1 MSFDALVVGGG
12 ISGLSTA
19 YFLLQNLR
27 AAQPGEGDGPRVKVV
42 EAAPRVGGPLGS
54 EVVDGFLFERGPNG
68 LLDNAPDT
76 FDLIRALGLENKL
89 LPASPRSANRY
100 LVRQGNLQPLP
111 RSLGAFINTRV
122 LSLKGKLVLLLE
134 PFRPRGRGVADESV
148 AEFGRRRLGQEVVD
162 TLLDAGVTGI
172 YAGDV
177 KALSM
182 KSCFPRM
189 VRLEEE
195 HGSLVRGMLGSRKKK
210 APGAGSSSPFSAT
223 LQSFEGGLKTL
234 SGALSDAIGDRI
246 ETDCSVEGVRPCEG
260 GWRVDFADG
269 REETARALVLS
280 LPACRAANLFSG
292 RHAALGKELASIS
305 YSPVAVVC
313 LGYRAEDVSSG
324 LDGYGFLV
332 PSSERLRTLG
342 MIWTSSIFPAHAPE
356 GHKSIRA
363 MLGGVRSPGVVAK
376 GDEELID
383 LVERETGDVLGIQ
396 SRPVAQR
403 IYRYEQA
410 IPQYEVGHQARL
422 DSIEKRLGAL
432 SVSHPGLFLTGSSY
446 RGVSVNDCIRE
457 GGKTAREVSGYLG
470 KGTSTS
476 LSPPPP
482 PPPDGA

>member
-19 YFLLQNLR
+19 YFLLQDLR

-42 EAAPRVGGPLGS
+42 EAAPRVGGSLGT

-111 RSLGAFINTRV
+111 RSLGAFINTRA
-122 LSLKGKLVLLLE
+122 LSLKGKLALLIE
-134 PFRPRGRGVADESV
+134 PLRRRARGVADESV

-162 TLLDAGVTGI
+162 ALLDPMVTGI

-189 VRLEEE
+189 ARLEQE
-195 HGSLVRGMLGSRKKK
+195 HGSLVRGMLGSWKKK
-210 APGAGSSSPFSAT
+210 ASGAGNSSPFSAV
-223 LQSFEGGLKTL
+223 LQSFEGGLQTL
-234 SGALSDAIGDRI
+234 SGALSDVLGDRI
-246 ETDCSVEGVRPCEG
+246 ETGRSVESARPSDE
-260 GWRVDFADG
+260 GWRVGFADG
-269 REETARALVLS
+269 REETARSLVLA
-280 LPACRAANLFSG
+280 LPACRAGSLFSG
-292 RHAALGKELASIS
+292 PYSALGEELAAIS
-305 YSPVAVVC
+305 YSSVVVAC
-313 LGYRAEDVSSG
+313 LGYRAEDVESD

-332 PSSERLRTLG
+332 PSSEGLQTLG
-342 MIWTSSIFPAHAPE
+342 MIWTSSIFPGHAPE
-356 GHKSIRA
+356 GHVSVRA
-363 MLGGVRSPGVVAK
+363 MLGGVRSPGLAAK

-396 SRPVAQR
+396 GRPVAQR

-410 IPQYEVGHQARL
+410 IPQYEVGHRARL
-422 DSIEKRLGAL
+422 DNIESRLEAL
-432 SVSHPGLFLTGSSY
+432 PGLFLTGNSY

-457 GGKTAREVSGYLG
+457 GKKTAKEVSGYLE
-470 KGTSTS
+470 KAVPSPAP
-476 LSPPPP
+476 PPPP
-482 PPPDGA
+482 PPPDEA